1 MKKKNI
7 EKEEKEVEQN
17 RILEKTKFILG
28 EEGHI
33 SEQIRFVSV
42 RVEKEVKEE
51 MVYLEQFFRQHYLS
65 LEKL

>member
-51 MVYLEQFFRQHYLS
+51 MVYLEQFFRQHYL
-65 LEKL
+65 